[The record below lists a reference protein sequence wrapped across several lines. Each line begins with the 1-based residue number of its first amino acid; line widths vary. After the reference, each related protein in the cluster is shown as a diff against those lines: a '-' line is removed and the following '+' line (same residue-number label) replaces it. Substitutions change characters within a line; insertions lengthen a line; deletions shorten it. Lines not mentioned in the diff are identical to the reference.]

1 MRPLKILNLKRSGQ
15 GRSQG
20 GAIGGPGPPYEN
32 LIIVLLSIYREEPV
46 NVEEVMKEMSKSARK
61 IKFNV

>member
-1 MRPLKILNLKRSGQ
+1 MSSFSIFLLVLTQ